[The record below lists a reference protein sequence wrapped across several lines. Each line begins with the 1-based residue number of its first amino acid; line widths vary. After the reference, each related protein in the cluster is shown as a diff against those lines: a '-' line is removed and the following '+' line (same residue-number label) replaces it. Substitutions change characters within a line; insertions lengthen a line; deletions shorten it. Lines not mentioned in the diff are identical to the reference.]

1 MDIVSPCL
9 TYQFKAKP
17 VRKDLCGF
25 PSPRH
30 RPQGTPATP
39 TKAHWVVPMVW
50 PNQTI
55 EISTV
60 AIFPQYRFVKDGYRA
75 LEKKRHSML
84 SSKTL
89 NNASTL
95 HPYNRQKGWNG
106 AYCLVQ
112 MTWVPFE
119 PWWSLRWCL
128 GQTTRSS
135 GKWRPAGSSTSA
147 KKTRSVKLKICR
159 ITCENS
165 WVWVS
170 ACPKA
175 EQSAKMAI
183 WRGRSTRCR
192 CSLLYMYRIFKSTI
206 ESCRIKKVSREFKR

>member
-75 LEKKRHSML
+75 LEKK
-84 SSKTL
+84 
-89 NNASTL
+89 
-95 HPYNRQKGWNG
+95 G
-106 AYCLVQ
+106 
-112 MTWVPFE
+112 
-119 PWWSLRWCL
+119 
-128 GQTTRSS
+128 
-135 GKWRPAGSSTSA
+135 
-147 KKTRSVKLKICR
+147 
-159 ITCENS
+159 
-165 WVWVS
+165 
-170 ACPKA
+170 
-175 EQSAKMAI
+175 
-183 WRGRSTRCR
+183 TRCFLQKLSTTLPPCTHTIGR
-192 CSLLYMYRIFKSTI
+192 RDGTELIVWFKWPG
-206 ESCRIKKVSREFKR
+206 CRSNRGDLCVGVWAKPRDRQENEDLPDLPHQQKKHEV